1 MYNRLLVQIIGSNK
15 YKYKMEQSI
24 GEGVELFISC
34 RDLKNLNNLYIS
46 DPQVFIYEEKDH

>member
-1 MYNRLLVQIIGSNK
+1 
-15 YKYKMEQSI
+15 MEQSI